1 MKKSTRFYLKSLIL
15 MTATFAV
22 PSFAITTY
30 TVKSGDSL
38 WRIASKHSI
47 SGIPNKDMIASI
59 KGINAKENP
68 SINDNI
74 VNVNQKLLIP
84 STKAELEDGLKL
96 YNLRHTQYLTP
107 KAPSPLAVKTAPTV
121 EASNTTAPP
130 ANANTN
136 APTLDHQQT
145 VVVSSDNTPSS
156 ASSSIDNTK
165 ENTQQGVVIPV
176 ANTDD
181 QSQAA
186 NEAQTTVTTET
197 TNDGSKWYIILLII
211 IIALLIWRRR
221 YKRKSS
227 RSTDDKRQLKEQFYA
242 KQPEVKVNIDTP
254 VNTSNDKKTT
264 KKKSKDELVNL
275 LKKADELIET
285 HDIAQAKALL
295 QEALNSD
302 AKNLNIRL
310 KILAVYAAD
319 GDEISF
325 NSERDYLASNLLPYD
340 DNRWQEINALYNKYF
355 GIN

>member
-1 MKKSTRFYLKSLIL
+1 MKKSTRLYLKSLVL
-15 MTATFAV
+15 MTAAFTV

-47 SGIPNKDMIASI
+47 SGIPNKDMIAAI
-59 KGINAKENP
+59 KGINAKESP

-107 KAPSPLAVKTAPTV
+107 KAPTPAPVKTKPIV
-121 EASNTTAPP
+121 EAPNTTEGLES
-130 ANANTN
+130 ANTN
-136 APTLDHQQT
+136 TPTSDNQQT
-145 VVVSSDNTPSS
+145 TVVSSNNTSSS
-156 ASSSIDNTK
+156 ANSSIDNTR
-165 ENTQQGVVIPV
+165 ENTQEGVVIPT
-176 ANTDD
+176 ANTDN
-181 QSQAA
+181 QSQSTSDT
-186 NEAQTTVTTET
+186 QTTVTTET
-197 TNDGSKWYIILLII
+197 KSDSSKWYIILLII
-211 IIALLIWRRR
+211 IIALLVWRRR

-227 RSTDDKRQLKEQFYA
+227 KSNDDKRLLKEQFYA
-242 KQPEVKVNIDTP
+242 RQPEVKVNIDTP
-254 VNTSNDKKTT
+254 VKASNDKKTT
-264 KKKSKDELVNL
+264 KKKSKDELVEL

-285 HDIAQAKALL
+285 HDITQAKALL

-340 DNRWQEINALYNKYF
+340 DNRWLEINALYNKYF